1 MTVAPVLAVLLLIAT
16 VVLGLRSGRA
26 PVAPSHDPSA
36 REAARRVY
44 SRRTFLRHGAA
55 VAGAAVLVYSG
66 ADQAV
71 DDLQREHGSNGVTEP
86 VSHQFKQFGEPYWA
100 FVWVGMALVDRFVGP
115 SRVGRFGRQCMQ
127 ATAFGLPILWTTQ
140 RVLGSSRPTDE
151 NGPRFHPFRDE
162 NAASGHT
169 FIGAVPWIVLLRT
182 TNLPWLR
189 GLAGVLSPACGWTR
203 LHDRK
208 HYLSQVL
215 LGYAIAWEAVDGV
228 VTPAHEGRELERTTG
243 S

>member
-1 MTVAPVLAVLLLIAT
+1 MTVAPALAVLLLIAT

-26 PVAPSHDPSA
+26 PVAPSHDPTA
-36 REAARRVY
+36 RQALRRVY

-66 ADQAV
+66 VDESV
-71 DDLQREHGSNGVTEP
+71 DDWQREHGSNDLTEP

-100 FVWVGMALVDRFVGP
+100 FVWVGMALIDRLVGP
-115 SRVGRFGRQCMQ
+115 SMLGRFGRQCMQ

-169 FIGAVPWIVLLRT
+169 FIGGVPFLVLLRT
-182 TNLPWLR
+182 ARPAWAR
-189 GLAGVLSPACGWTR
+189 AIGGVLSPVCGWTR

-228 VTPAHEGRELERTTG
+228 VTPVEEGRELERTTG